1 MRCLETQG
9 GAGPRPQ
16 RHPLG
21 LDGLLGSTHP
31 RRRLPRGP
39 GRSTEGMF
47 LRPFPKSRSHSDP
60 RSQPA
65 TNPPET
71 RSSPADGT
79 LSLPP
84 LGLRQG
90 DPPRGPSN
98 CCPPVLL
105 QPRSQQEPF
114 SPLPRAPMGPHA
126 RPGGSVPTGLEPTS
140 LSMGHPLESL
150 RRSLVP
156 PPVLIIT
163 VHSPLFTADLVEKYG
178 QMLALPLKK
187 TCE

>member
-21 LDGLLGSTHP
+21 LDGLLSSTQP
-31 RRRLPRGP
+31 CRRLPWGP
-39 GRSTEGMF
+39 GHSTEGMF
-47 LRPFPKSRSHSDP
+47 LRPFPKSCSHSDP

-79 LSLPP
+79 LSLLP

-105 QPRSQQEPF
+105 QPGSQQEPS
-114 SPLPRAPMGPHA
+114 SPLPRAPIGPTRSSWWLRPYWA
-126 RPGGSVPTGLEPTS
+126 RTYLVVHGAPAGKSEEESGSSPCADNYCAFS
-140 LSMGHPLESL
+140 S
-150 RRSLVP
+150 
-156 PPVLIIT
+156 
-163 VHSPLFTADLVEKYG
+163 VH
-178 QMLALPLKK
+178 
-187 TCE
+187 C